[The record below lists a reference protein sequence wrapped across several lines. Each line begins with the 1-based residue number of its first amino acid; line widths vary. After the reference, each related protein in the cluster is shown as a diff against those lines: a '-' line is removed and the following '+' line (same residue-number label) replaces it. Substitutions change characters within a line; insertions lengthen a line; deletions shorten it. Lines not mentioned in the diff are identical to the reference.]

1 MSDTSTLIAIK
12 YKGQMI
18 GLPKDSSVSWNDLE
32 DKPTTKTFIGYDVYE
47 NNINADFPAAIITA
61 TDNSRM
67 LSVWNSR
74 MEFYVNPGFTYYNGT
89 YTDKHGNTQT
99 LSDWQGQFITIVC
112 YKNGVYR
119 TKMIIQPKSD
129 YTYEMILFESL
140 DVEISSIDVHNYSD
154 PIYGGGKFNLIIS
167 FTFNSQDYNYSTIK
181 QEILDGYWQVVAT
194 DKVYSEKFIPSVIDT
209 SNLVSKS
216 ELYDLSTGIVNNY
229 YTKTQIDTSIAN
241 NYTSKNDIS
250 TFITANDISTK
261 LEVND
266 VSQFASK
273 NDISTF
279 VTDNDVS
286 IYLTENDISTFI
298 TANDISTKLEAN
310 DVSQFASKSDV
321 SVLDTSVS
329 QLWDTSTQGGG
340 GGISLQYLTQAEY
353 DALQVKDPS
362 TLYLIEETL

>member
-18 GLPKDSSVSWNDLE
+18 GIPQDSSVSWNDLE

-67 LSVWNSR
+67 LSVDISRNR

-129 YTYEMILFESL
+129 YTYEIILFESL
-140 DVEISSIDVHNYSD
+140 DVEISSVDVHNYSD
-154 PIYGGGKFNLIIS
+154 PTSGGGKYNLRIT
-167 FTFNSQDYNYSTIK
+167 FTFNSQDYNYSTIQ
-181 QEILDGYWQVVAT
+181 QEITDGYWQVVAT
-194 DKVYSEKFIPSVIDT
+194 DKVYSEKLLPSVIDT

-241 NYTSKNDIS
+241 NYASKNDIS
-250 TFITANDISTK
+250 AFITN
-261 LEVND
+261 
-266 VSQFASK
+266 

-279 VTDNDVS
+279 VTDNDISTFITSNDISTFITNNDVS
-286 IYLTENDISTFI
+286 IYLTDNDISTFI

-310 DVSQFASKSDV
+310 DVSQFITSNDISTFITENDV
-321 SVLDTSVS
+321 SIYC
-329 QLWDTSTQGGG
+329 TSTYANSTFAK
-340 GGISLQYLTQAEY
+340 ISYISQSDY
-353 DALQVKDPS
+353 DNLQVKDPN
-362 TLYLIEETL
+362 TLYLIV